1 MCLCFVLVM
10 QGVGWLN
17 YEVPFCYFP
26 FYISVYEILGGM
38 IFMSIVPNYSTSFY

>member
-1 MCLCFVLVM
+1 MFCTSYAGRW
-10 QGVGWLN
+10 GVWLN

-38 IFMSIVPNYSTSFY
+38 IFMSIIPNYSTSFY